1 MEYIDAHLELLTRPY
16 ELYRYASDQTRRMLN
31 QAIFKHVYVLN
42 EEVTGDE
49 LNTPMRELLATQRGW
64 VALEETGDAGLARE
78 LAVAEAG
85 RRGGVGAVTITQA
98 TVAGGLLD
106 EFLGALLLPE
116 GPQEGQSCSR
126 ALMVRVQGL

>member
-1 MEYIDAHLELLTRPY
+1 
-16 ELYRYASDQTRRMLN
+16 
-31 QAIFKHVYVLN
+31 
-42 EEVTGDE
+42 
-49 LNTPMRELLATQRGW
+49 MRELLATQRGW
-64 VALEETGDAGLARE
+64 VALEETGDAGRARE

-85 RRGGVGAVTITQA
+85 RHGGVGAVTTTQA

-126 ALMVRVQGL
+126 ALMVRMKGLEPSRLTALVPKRADSVALHLPDQSSVQV

>member
-1 MEYIDAHLELLTRPY
+1 M
-16 ELYRYASDQTRRMLN
+16 
-31 QAIFKHVYVLN
+31 VN
-42 EEVTGDE
+42 EEVVGDE

-78 LAVAEAG
+78 LAVAEAE
-85 RRGGVGAVTITQA
+85 RHGGVGATTTQA

-126 ALMVRVQGL
+126 ALMVRMKGLEPSRLTALVPKILDSLGLF